1 MNTFHDIAMPS
12 SDVLYLPV
20 ETWFVIC
27 DFDDG
32 VKDTRKDII
41 MHVHIPYTL
50 APS

>member
-20 ETWFVIC
+20 ETWLVIC

-32 VKDTRKDII
+32 VKDTRQFESNRKDII
-41 MHVHIPYTL
+41 MICTRT
-50 APS
+50 